1 MYSNFEYL
9 APSTMK
15 AYANIDSY
23 IADYPTEVQEKLQ
36 QMRTHIR
43 SLVPEATEAIS
54 YGIPTFK
61 LGGNLVHFGGFK
73 NHVGFFPGASGVAA
87 FEGELKGYHTS
98 KGTIQFPLDKPL
110 PLELISRIVKFRV
123 EESLAKAKKK
133 KSA

>member
-1 MYSNFEYL
+1 
-9 APSTMK
+9 MK
-15 AYANIDSY
+15 AYANIDTY
-23 IADYPTEVQEKLQ
+23 IADYPAEVQEKLL

-73 NHVGFFPGASGVAA
+73 SHVGFFPGASGVAA

-98 KGTIQFPLDKPL
+98 KGTIQFLLDKPL

-123 EESLAKAKKK
+123 EENLAKAKKK